1 MSSDMSFSTCNYT
14 NADGSLCQNPINNS
28 STRCAARHEVTPNN
42 GVDPASTTPIAHSPS
57 DPAALD
63 LEDALDVQEEASVH
77 TPSCSDSC
85 YGPEM
90 DMSTCAGTEALWG
103 LVADTRQLLNGRATG
118 AASTSEDEAYA
129 HVNAL
134 LNEIEKQHS
143 EVKDSDVLNTIVST
157 IGDDWN
163 RTFGT
168 EMDRYQLG

>member
-1 MSSDMSFSTCNYT
+1 MSTATCNYAT
-14 NADGSLCQNPINNS
+14 ADGSPCQNPVNNG
-28 STRCAARHEVTPNN
+28 STRCAAGHEVAPNN
-42 GVDPASTTPIAHSPS
+42 GAEQASATPITHAPS
-57 DPAALD
+57 DPVVLD
-63 LEDALDVQEEASVH
+63 LEDALDVQKESSVH

-103 LVADTRQLLNGRATG
+103 LVADTRQLLDGRATG
-118 AASTSEDEAYA
+118 TAPTSEDEAYA
-129 HVNAL
+129 YVNAL

-157 IGDDWN
+157 IGDDWT